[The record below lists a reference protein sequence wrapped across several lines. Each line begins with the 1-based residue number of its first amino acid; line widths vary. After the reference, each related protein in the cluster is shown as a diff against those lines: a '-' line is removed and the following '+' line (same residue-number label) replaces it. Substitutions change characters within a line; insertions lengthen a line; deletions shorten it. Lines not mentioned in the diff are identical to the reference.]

1 MTTFTAGT
9 QKTLPLWVY
18 DSLKLPNQRPLDN
31 VVAVLVILPCAI
43 PVYLAQRLSSDSGP
57 TGRT

>member
-1 MTTFTAGT
+1 MTTVTAGT
-9 QKTLPLWVY
+9 QKTLPLRVF
-18 DSLKLPNQRPLDN
+18 DNLKLPNQRPLVN
-31 VVAVLVILPCAI
+31 VVAVLVILAPAI